1 MASLH
6 TRFEFF
12 VAVRYLMAK
21 RKQAVI
27 SIITGISVIGV
38 AAGVAALVIALAVN
52 AGFRNT
58 LQRNLLGATAHINVL
73 ESGSSRGIADWR
85 ELCARAREVPHVVAA
100 APTLWDTVMFTGGK
114 RPGGGFLKGVL
125 GPDEAPVPEPLKKLK
140 EGRYEGWARV
150 DGFPPIILGSRLAE
164 QTGMTVGEVI
174 SVLSPSGEP
183 TPNGVRLVAYDF
195 HVIGIFETGFFEVD
209 STFAFAS
216 LKDAQR
222 VMSVPDV
229 VNAVEL
235 WIDDIYRAPSVAR
248 AVEKVAG
255 PGRATNTWMEQN
267 KQLLGALQMERIV
280 TVITIGLIQMV
291 AALNILI
298 SLIMMVMEKHRDIA
312 ILMSMGARKQQV
324 ARIFQLQGLLI
335 GVTGTAIGLV
345 AGYVLSYLA
354 NRGQWVR
361 LPESVYSLRFVPFEP
376 RLLDGVWISAAALL
390 VSFLAT
396 IYPARSAARIAP
408 AESLR
413 YE

>member
-1 MASLH
+1 MPFLSK
-6 TRFEFF
+6 RFEFF

-21 RKQAVI
+21 RKQAAI

-38 AAGVAALVIALAVN
+38 AAGVMALVIALAVN

-58 LQRNLLGATAHINVL
+58 LQRNLLGASAHINVL
-73 ESGSSRGIADWR
+73 ENGSSNGIADWR

-125 GPDEAPVPEPLKKLK
+125 GPGEGPVPEPLKKLK
-140 EGRYEGWARV
+140 EGSYAGWARV
-150 DGFPPIILGSRLAE
+150 DGRPPIILGSKLAE
-164 QTGMTVGEVI
+164 QTGMTVGAVVA
-174 SVLSPSGEP
+174 VLSPQGEP
-183 TPNGVRLVAYDF
+183 TPHGNRLIEHKF
-195 HVIGIFETGFFEVD
+195 RVIGIFESGFFEVD

-216 LKDAQR
+216 LKDVQR
-222 VMSVPDV
+222 VMSVSDV

-235 WIDDIYRAPSVAR
+235 WIDDIYLAPSVAR
-248 AVEKVAG
+248 EVEKAAG
-255 PGRATNTWMEQN
+255 PGRAANTWMEQH

-312 ILMSMGARKQQV
+312 ILMSMGARKEQV

-345 AGYVLSYLA
+345 AGYALSYLA

-361 LPESVYSLRFVPFEP
+361 LPESVYSLSFVPFEP
-376 RLLDGVWISAAALL
+376 RMLDGVWISAAALV